1 MEELPEKNNEVAEV
15 EKAGIKD
22 PSKNSLYLQALL
34 LSKVVTRVLD
44 QRGGIQLSTEPEF
57 RLVHIVEFMKRMRVW
72 SLDKFRGKTFISV
85 INFYMSDE
93 DMENHKATGAVIVYI
108 GEEYVMTLLKK
119 LGYPELDED
128 NEEMLED
135 ACGTF
140 LNIVSAK
147 FKEGMIQL
155 GYREL
160 VMSHFVSFQ
169 NEAING
175 IEYDPKQKEK
185 YEISFEIGGY
195 KRIVFELT
203 MGNVPRV

>member
-1 MEELPEKNNEVAEV
+1 
-15 EKAGIKD
+15 
-22 PSKNSLYLQALL
+22 
-34 LSKVVTRVLD
+34 
-44 QRGGIQLSTEPEF
+44 
-57 RLVHIVEFMKRMRVW
+57 
-72 SLDKFRGKTFISV
+72 
-85 INFYMSDE
+85 
-93 DMENHKATGAVIVYI
+93 
-108 GEEYVMTLLKK
+108 
-119 LGYPELDED
+119 
-128 NEEMLED
+128 MLED